1 LIELKEGGEH
11 MEKERDSDQDK
22 VSSEPKINE
31 LDWDWD
37 DYLEGILYYGIESWR
52 GG

>member
-1 LIELKEGGEH
+1 
-11 MEKERDSDQDK
+11 MEKEKDLIENSSADKGQDGIFSK
-22 VSSEPKINE
+22 PKINE
-31 LDWDWD
+31 LDSDWD

>member
-1 LIELKEGGEH
+1 
-11 MEKERDSDQDK
+11 MEKEKKFDQDE

-31 LDWDWD
+31 LDQDWD